1 MLFINGSWGLIM
13 TNKRLFIIFFLI
25 FASVIFIMNQKSIKD
40 AENNE
45 IQDQTPFEIK
55 GLGSENSI
63 KVGVY
68 QPLSGSSSAGGI
80 MELNGIEIA
89 NQIYSNINGI
99 PIELVIRDN
108 ESKKSKS
115 VNVVTDLIENYKV
128 KAILGSWGS
137 DYAIAA
143 APIIESY
150 KIPTIGASCS
160 SPQVTMGNEYYSR
173 VCNID
178 SIQAKAM
185 AKFVISNYKAKK
197 IAIVIDNSS
206 QYSKGL
212 SEYFRESFFDM
223 NGLKS
228 ATTKEYYFKSGDI
241 SFKKQI
247 NAIKLMEADVV
258 YVASNY
264 LDGIQFI
271 KDARDN
277 KLTIPILG
285 PDTWDTPEFILR
297 GGPAVESVIFSSF
310 YSQLQST
317 SHELARFRKEYME
330 KYNEEPASFA
340 VLGYDAYLLLYY
352 SIKKAESVESTILNR
367 TIQSTKDF
375 DGAVGPMT
383 IDKNGDATR
392 PIFIKQVEKSEFK
405 TLNVFEHKE

>member
-1 MLFINGSWGLIM
+1 M

-25 FASVIFIMNQKSIKD
+25 FASVIFIMNQKSIKN

-45 IQDQTPFEIK
+45 IQDLTPFEIK

-68 QPLSGSSSAGGI
+68 QPLSGSASAGGI

-197 IAIVIDNSS
+197 IAIVIDDSS

-212 SEYFRESFFDM
+212 SEYFRESFFEM

-277 KLTIPILG
+277 KLKIPILG

-352 SIKKAESVESTILNR
+352 SIKKAESVESTILNK